1 MLIYRLKLV
10 CLRVLKNYLN
20 IQQFAINIK
29 KNIFHNKKY
38 DLDLK
43 INNIKRIIVN
53 YNFDPSISEL
63 AKKELKMLKQ
73 IKHGI

>member
-10 CLRVLKNYLN
+10 CLCILKNYLN
-20 IQQFAINIK
+20 IQRYGIYIK
-29 KNIFHNKKY
+29 KNIFYNKKY
-38 DLDLK
+38 DFDLK
-43 INNIKRIIVN
+43 INSIKKDVVN
-53 YNFDPSISEL
+53 YYFDPFISEL